1 MADLKKTWKQTAKS
15 FVLAFSDLGVS
26 VFETAK
32 AGYDAAV
39 DWAKKDNPHYV
50 HTQGEEVYADQAPEA
65 EAAEAKEEPA
75 AEE

>member
-1 MADLKKTWKQTAKS
+1 MADLKQTWKQTAKS

-39 DWAKKDNPHYV
+39 EWAKKDNPHV
-50 HTQGEEVYADQAPEA
+50 VQAQGEEVC
-65 EAAEAKEEPA
+65 EEK
-75 AEE
+75 AEEAPSTGSAQEDTNE